1 MTHRG
6 KHVMQGSCKCLALS
20 SLQSGLQLAAKAE
33 AVSQQSQHS
42 LCLLHLLL
50 QLLLQVL
57 L

>member
-6 KHVMQGSCKCLALS
+6 KHIMQGDCKCLALS

-33 AVSQQSQHS
+33 AVLQHSQQS
-42 LCLLHLLL
+42 LCLLRLLL